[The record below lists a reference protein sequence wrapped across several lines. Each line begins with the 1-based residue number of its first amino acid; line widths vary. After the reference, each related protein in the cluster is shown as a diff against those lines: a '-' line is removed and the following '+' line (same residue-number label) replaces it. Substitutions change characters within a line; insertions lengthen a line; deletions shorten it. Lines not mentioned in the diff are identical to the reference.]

1 MDYFEQIDD
10 YLNSRLSADQEALFE
25 QELNNNE
32 ALAKAVDNHD
42 LVSAAL
48 DMMLED
54 DIRAQMKPEM
64 SSNADERHADEVT
77 SFPWKW
83 IALILT
89 TIFVLLFILNRYQ
102 NQQVDHEHLYAINFK
117 PYIAPGDRGTTDVL
131 QDAPKCD
138 QGHYLMTRAE
148 ITQAIELLEQSIQE
162 NESCADKARW
172 LLALAHLKTDH
183 LAQSK
188 AQLKSLDSQSAYAQR
203 AQQLL
208 AKLQ

>member
-42 LVSAAL
+42 VVSAAL
-48 DMMLED
+48 DMMVED
-54 DIRAQMKPEM
+54 DIRSQMKPEN
-64 SSNADERHADEVT
+64 SSVTDEVQ

-148 ITQAIELLEQSIQE
+148 INQAIELLEQSIQE

-183 LAQSK
+183 IAQSK
-188 AQLKSLDSQSAYAQR
+188 AQLKSLDIQSAYAQR